1 VTAGAGGLGAGG
13 AHGGAAGAEGGAA
26 SPADGAYFD
35 GESRLDGL
43 PETTCT
49 VNVTSA
55 ELSPHIATV
64 GIVTF
69 TASLPGLTAAEIH
82 FGPDLDHGLVAP
94 VDLADPGHRALLLGM
109 DQDRTYHFRVAVSDG
124 SSVCYGADAT
134 LETGSLHAEGLAE
147 ASTGDGAAPGFIV
160 TSRDGKAVIYDRQGE
175 LVWAYDLWNV
185 LFVQMSWDGRYLIG
199 RDPGPFDL
207 DRGGTFYRVEM
218 DGSGF
223 VTLDAPGGDHH
234 DFAAIPGASRTS
246 PRPARG
252 SAIGCTRPASPSPT
266 APRSSIPGRSSN
278 TSPTRAS
285 SRARRSATPTASTT
299 RATGTSTPSPT
310 ATRTRSPCSPG
321 AGRP

>member
-94 VDLADPGHRALLLGM
+94 VDLADPGHRTLLLGM

-147 ASTGDGAAPGFIV
+147 ASGFGLREQPRGQQAGDPEAGEDDQRLADPVAYRVGARV
-160 TSRDGKAVIYDRQGE
+160 
-175 LVWAYDLWNV
+175 
-185 LFVQMSWDGRYLIG
+185 DGR
-199 RDPGPFDL
+199 
-207 DRGGTFYRVEM
+207 
-218 DGSGF
+218 
-223 VTLDAPGGDHH
+223 
-234 DFAAIPGASRTS
+234 
-246 PRPARG
+246 
-252 SAIGCTRPASPSPT
+252 
-266 APRSSIPGRSSN
+266 
-278 TSPTRAS
+278 
-285 SRARRSATPTASTT
+285 
-299 RATGTSTPSPT
+299 
-310 ATRTRSPCSPG
+310 
-321 AGRP
+321 